1 MACSWYYVKNGF
13 IATSIYV
20 HRVISMADY
29 EKLYHLLFNAVT
41 DALEQLEARNY
52 GEAGE
57 TLRAAQEEAE
67 EMYMETE

>member
-1 MACSWYYVKNGF
+1 
-13 IATSIYV
+13 
-20 HRVISMADY
+20 MADY
-29 EKLYHLLFNAVT
+29 EKLYNLLFNAVT
-41 DALEQLEARNY
+41 NALEQLEARNY

>member
-1 MACSWYYVKNGF
+1 
-13 IATSIYV
+13 
-20 HRVISMADY
+20 MADY
-29 EKLYHLLFNAVT
+29 EKLYQLLFNAVT

-52 GEAGE
+52 REAGE